1 MTGPPDRDSY
11 RNVQVCSLCVV
22 DNTEYGEMFPVVRI
36 VRKAAMADVVKLVQ
50 KFGGAKVDDDTLSPY
65 AHNALA
71 MQTAVYE
78 KMKIDRALE
87 AEKRAVDFTMRS
99 EVLRARIKAGRI

>member
-22 DNTEYGEMFPVVRI
+22 DNTEYNEMFPVVRI
-36 VRKAAMADVVKLVQ
+36 IRKAAMADVIKLVQ
-50 KFGGAKVDDDTLSPY
+50 RFGGAEVGDDTLSPY

-71 MQTAVYE
+71 MQTAMYE

-87 AEKRAVDFTMRS
+87 AQRRAMDFNLRS
-99 EVLRARIKAGRI
+99 EVFRARIKAGRI